1 MASSHRAGTR
11 QVSKHWS
18 QTAPV
23 AKVLYSTKYSAFA
36 ATNVILFAV
45 AVKLNALDE
54 PQGTADDPGAPV
66 GRQKKQSDQTDNG
79 ASQVR
84 EAKRQY
90 LFQYITK
97 TKNDNRKV
105 AQ

>member
-1 MASSHRAGTR
+1 
-11 QVSKHWS
+11 
-18 QTAPV
+18 
-23 AKVLYSTKYSAFA
+23 VLYY
-36 ATNVILFAV
+36 AV

-54 PQGTADDPGAPV
+54 LPGTADDPGAPV
-66 GRQKKQSDQTDNG
+66 GRQKNSLSNQTT
-79 ASQVR
+79 ATSPVR

>member
-1 MASSHRAGTR
+1 MASSHRAGAGKR
-11 QVSKHWS
+11 QVA
-18 QTAPV
+18 QTSLV
-23 AKVLYSTKYSAFA
+23 AKVLYSVKYSACA
-36 ATNVILFAV
+36 GTNVILFAV

-66 GRQKKQSDQTDNG
+66 DRQKNSLAKRTT
-79 ASQVR
+79 ATSQVR